1 MRFEPTTGSQQRP
14 CCGREAR
21 RRDEAR
27 ERERER
33 ATKRASISGDGG
45 DPGAARAAAP
55 QQQRQA
61 SMVHHR
67 CHVDAPRLRRHA
79 GKQRVLF
86 SAYLGFPIPSRR
98 LSFSLA
104 VELAGGSRK

>member
-1 MRFEPTTGSQQRP
+1 
-14 CCGREAR
+14 
-21 RRDEAR
+21 
-27 ERERER
+27 
-33 ATKRASISGDGG
+33 
-45 DPGAARAAAP
+45 
-55 QQQRQA
+55 
-61 SMVHHR
+61 MVHHR